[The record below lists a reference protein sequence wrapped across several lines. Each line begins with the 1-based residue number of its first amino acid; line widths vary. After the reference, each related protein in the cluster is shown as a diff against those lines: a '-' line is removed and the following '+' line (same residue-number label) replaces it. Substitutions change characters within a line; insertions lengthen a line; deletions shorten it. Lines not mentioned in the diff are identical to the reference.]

1 VKTRR
6 LWDISPPIRTGIPVW
21 PGDTEYAEQRT
32 WSLSDSCPVNVSK
45 FTMSTH
51 TGAHADAPFHYDA
64 DGVKAGAMAL
74 ERYIGPCRVVHAI
87 GAAPL
92 VEPGHVRRHLAP
104 GITRLIVRT
113 YARSPVERWDDGFT
127 AVAPATIELLAQHG
141 IALIGIDT
149 PSLDPQDSK
158 TMDAHK
164 VVRKHRM
171 SILEGVVL
179 DDVPEGD
186 YELIAPPLKLAGL
199 DAAPVRA
206 VLRELGA

>member
-1 VKTRR
+1 
-6 LWDISPPIRTGIPVW
+6 
-21 PGDTEYAEQRT
+21 
-32 WSLSDSCPVNVSK
+32 
-45 FTMSTH
+45 
-51 TGAHADAPFHYDA
+51 
-64 DGVKAGAMAL
+64 MAL

-92 VEPGHVRRHLAP
+92 VEPDHVRRHLGP
-104 GITRLIVRT
+104 GITRVIVRT
-113 YARSPVERWDDGFT
+113 YARNPVETWDSNFA
-127 AVAPATIELLAQHG
+127 AVAPATIELLARHG
-141 IALIGIDT
+141 VTLIGIDT
-149 PSLDPQDSK
+149 PSLDPQESK

-171 SILEGVVL
+171 SILEGIVL

-206 VLRELGA
+206 VLRELGP